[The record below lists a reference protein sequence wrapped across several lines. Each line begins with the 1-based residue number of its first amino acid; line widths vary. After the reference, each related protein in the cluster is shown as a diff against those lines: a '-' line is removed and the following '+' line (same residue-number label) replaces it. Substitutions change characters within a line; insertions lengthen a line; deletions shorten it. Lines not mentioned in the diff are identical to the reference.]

1 MIEWCVS
8 GQTCDVID
16 SHSVFY
22 SDTFDGH
29 FRGKRGSLWH
39 ERNERNEGR
48 KGCQVFLK
56 QSAKHQKKTP
66 QANRTNPMG
75 ILFSFFVLSLFE
87 TFSFCLCLT
96 KWNWCGGGQDSLHH
110 LFLSLFFFFCLLHFF
125 VCLFVSRPLKF
136 ISLKLVHSFLHAA
149 VIMVNINLYFLI
161 TPFFLVTY
169 RKKLYFFLH

>member
-96 KWNWCGGGQDSLHH
+96 DFAEQNEIDVEVDRTAFITSF
-110 LFLSLFFFFCLLHFF
+110 FLCSSFF
-125 VCLFVSRPLKF
+125 VCSTFLSACLFLGLSN
-136 ISLKLVHSFLHAA
+136 SFPW
-149 VIMVNINLYFLI
+149 N
-161 TPFFLVTY
+161 
-169 RKKLYFFLH
+169 